1 MQPKC
6 GCDGNKSDLSVLFF
20 LDIWVS
26 ELLESGEAQEPSTP
40 TATGLVLPGEDE
52 LSFASA

>member
-1 MQPKC
+1 M
-6 GCDGNKSDLSVLFF
+6 
-20 LDIWVS
+20 S